1 MALQERLRTFR
12 AQISLS
18 IEKMANEL
26 TENGYSI
33 TFKTIS
39 GYENAFR
46 QPSVQFLTGLTKVYD
61 ANPNWLLTGNG
72 EMFLNKEKEY
82 SIPQNLN
89 FEDITFIPHVDLK
102 VSAGYGSISDEI
114 NMTKDYMAFL
124 KEWIFK
130 NVHVSAESLVLFT
143 VNGDSMDSPTSQIKD
158 GGLILVDKSITEFK
172 NDGVYVIALDDAL
185 YVKRLQILPGR
196 RLKVKSD
203 NLNYDPF
210 EVALDT
216 DNFHIV
222 GKVIWAGAL
231 LECIK

>member
-1 MALQERLRTFR
+1 MTLQERLRTFR
-12 AQISLS
+12 TQISLS

-143 VNGDSMDSPTSQIKD
+143 INGDSMDSPTSQIKD

>member
-102 VSAGYGSISDEI
+102 VTAGYGSISDEI
-114 NMTKDYMAFL
+114 KMTKDYMAFL

-210 EVALDT
+210 EVSLDT

>member
-1 MALQERLRTFR
+1 MTLQERLRTFR
-12 AQISLS
+12 TQISLS

-130 NVHVSAESLVLFT
+130 NVHVSAESLFLFT
-143 VNGDSMDSPTSQIKD
+143 INGDSMDSPTSQIKD

>member
-1 MALQERLRTFR
+1 MTLQERLKTLRSQVGVT
-12 AQISLS
+12 
-18 IEKMANEL
+18 IEKMASEL
-26 TENGYSI
+26 TANGYSI

-39 GYENAFR
+39 GYEKAFR
-46 QPSVQFLTGLTKVYD
+46 QPSVQFFSFFTNVYD

-72 EMFLNKEKEY
+72 EIFLNKEKEY
-82 SIPQNLN
+82 SVPKNLN

-102 VSAGYGSISDEI
+102 VSAGYGSIIDEI
-114 NMTKDYMAFL
+114 NMTKDFMAFA

-130 NVHVSAESLVLFT
+130 NVHVATESLVLFT

-158 GGLILVDKSITEFK
+158 GGLVLVDKSITEFK
-172 NDGVYVIALDDAL
+172 NDGIYVIALDDAL

-196 RLKVKSD
+196 KLKVKSD

-210 EVALDT
+210 EVSLDT
-216 DNFHIV
+216 DNFHII
-222 GKVIWAGAL
+222 GKVIWAGGL

>member
-1 MALQERLRTFR
+1 MTLQERLKILRT
-12 AQISLS
+12 QVGLT
-18 IEKMANEL
+18 IEKMASEL
-26 TENGYSI
+26 TANGYSI

-39 GYENAFR
+39 GYEKAFR

-72 EMFLNKEKEY
+72 EIFLNKEKEY
-82 SIPQNLN
+82 AIPKNLN

-102 VSAGYGSISDEI
+102 VSAGYGSIIDEI
-114 NMTKDYMAFL
+114 NMTKDFMAFA

-130 NVHVSAESLVLFT
+130 NVHVAIESLVLFT

-158 GGLILVDKSITEFK
+158 GGLVLVDKSITEFK
-172 NDGVYVIALDDAL
+172 NDGIYVIALDDAL

-196 RLKVKSD
+196 KLKVKSD
-203 NLNYDPF
+203 NINYDPF
-210 EVALDT
+210 EVSLET
-216 DNFHIV
+216 DNFHII
-222 GKVIWAGAL
+222 GKVIWAGGL

>member
-1 MALQERLRTFR
+1 MTLQERLRTFR
-12 AQISLS
+12 TQISLS

>member
-1 MALQERLRTFR
+1 MTLQERLRTFR

-158 GGLILVDKSITEFK
+158 GGLVLVDKSITEFK
-172 NDGVYVIALDDAL
+172 NDGVYVITLDDAL

-210 EVALDT
+210 EVSLDT

>member
-1 MALQERLRTFR
+1 MTLQERLRTFR

-158 GGLILVDKSITEFK
+158 GGLVLVDKSITEFK

-210 EVALDT
+210 EVSLYT

>member
-1 MALQERLRTFR
+1 MTLQERLRTFR
-12 AQISLS
+12 TQISLS

-158 GGLILVDKSITEFK
+158 GGLVLVDKSITEFK

-210 EVALDT
+210 EVSLDT

>member
-1 MALQERLRTFR
+1 MTLQERLRTFR

-158 GGLILVDKSITEFK
+158 GGLILADKSITEFK

>member
-1 MALQERLRTFR
+1 MTLQERLRTFR

-172 NDGVYVIALDDAL
+172 NDRVYVIALDDAL

-196 RLKVKSD
+196 KLKV
-203 NLNYDPF
+203 
-210 EVALDT
+210 T
-216 DNFHIV
+216 I
-222 GKVIWAGAL
+222 
-231 LECIK
+231 

>member
-158 GGLILVDKSITEFK
+158 GGLVLVDKSITEFK

-210 EVALDT
+210 EVSLDT

>member
-1 MALQERLRTFR
+1 MTLQERLRTFR
-12 AQISLS
+12 TQISLS
-18 IEKMANEL
+18 IKKMANEL

-143 VNGDSMDSPTSQIKD
+143 VNGDSMDSLTSQIKD

-196 RLKVKSD
+196 KLKVKSD

-210 EVALDT
+210 EVSLDT

>member
-1 MALQERLRTFR
+1 MTLQERLKNLRT
-12 AQISLS
+12 QLSLS

-26 TENGYSI
+26 TANGYSI

-46 QPSVQFLTGLTKVYD
+46 QPSVSFLTGLTNIYD
-61 ANPNWLLTGNG
+61 ANPNWLLTGKG

-82 SIPQNLN
+82 SVPQNLN
-89 FEDITFIPHVDLK
+89 FENITFIPHVDLK
-102 VSAGYGSISDEI
+102 VSAGYGSIIDEI
-114 NMTKDYMAFL
+114 NMTQDFMAFA
-124 KEWIFK
+124 KSWIIK
-130 NVHVSAESLVLFT
+130 NTHVSPESLVLFT
-143 VNGDSMDSPTSQIKD
+143 VSGDSMDCPTSSIKD
-158 GGLILVDKSITEFK
+158 GGLILVDKSIIEFK

-185 YVKRLQILPGR
+185 YVKRLQILPGKK
-196 RLKVKSD
+196 LKVKSD

-210 EVALDT
+210 EVSLDT

-222 GKVIWAGAL
+222 GKVIWAGGL

>member
-1 MALQERLRTFR
+1 MTLQERLRTFR

-158 GGLILVDKSITEFK
+158 GGLVLVDKSITEFK

>member
-1 MALQERLRTFR
+1 MTLQERLKNLRT
-12 AQISLS
+12 QLSLS

-26 TENGYSI
+26 TANGYSI

-46 QPSVQFLTGLTKVYD
+46 QPSVAFLTGLTNVYD

-72 EMFLNKEKEY
+72 EMFLNKDKEY
-82 SIPQNLN
+82 SIPQNLT
-89 FEDITFIPHVDLK
+89 FENITFIPHVDLK
-102 VSAGYGSISDEI
+102 VSAGYGSIIDEI
-114 NMTKDYMAFL
+114 NMTQDFMAFA
-124 KEWIFK
+124 KSWIIK
-130 NVHVSAESLVLFT
+130 NAHVSAESLVLFT
-143 VNGDSMDSPTSQIKD
+143 VNGDSMDCPTSSIKD
-158 GGLILVDKSITEFK
+158 GGLILVDKSITDFR

-185 YVKRLQILPGR
+185 YVKRLQILPGKK
-196 RLKVKSD
+196 LKVKSD

-210 EVALDT
+210 EVSLET

-222 GKVIWAGAL
+222 GKVIWSGGL

>member
-1 MALQERLRTFR
+1 MTLQERLRTFR
-12 AQISLS
+12 TQISLS

-130 NVHVSAESLVLFT
+130 NVHVSAEFLVLFT

>member
-1 MALQERLRTFR
+1 MTLQERLRTFR

-130 NVHVSAESLVLFT
+130 NVHVSVESLVLFT

-158 GGLILVDKSITEFK
+158 GGLVLVDKSITEFK

>member
-39 GYENAFR
+39 GYVNAFR

-158 GGLILVDKSITEFK
+158 GGLVLVDKSITEFK

-210 EVALDT
+210 EVSLDT

>member
-1 MALQERLRTFR
+1 MTLQERLKKLRT
-12 AQISLS
+12 QLSLS
-18 IEKMANEL
+18 IEKMAKEL

-72 EMFLNKEKEY
+72 EIFLNKEKEY
-82 SIPQNLN
+82 AIPKNLN

-102 VSAGYGSISDEI
+102 VSAGYGSIIDEI
-114 NMTKDYMAFL
+114 NMTKDFMAFA
-124 KEWIFK
+124 KDWIFK
-130 NVHVSAESLVLFT
+130 NVHVPMESLVLFT

-158 GGLILVDKSITEFK
+158 GGLVLVDKSVNEFK
-172 NDGVYVIALDDAL
+172 NDGIYVVALDEVL
-185 YVKRLQILPGR
+185 YVKRLQILPGKK
-196 RLKVKSD
+196 LKVKSD

-210 EVALDT
+210 EVSLET
-216 DNFHIV
+216 DNFHII
-222 GKVIWAGAL
+222 GKVIWAGGL

>member
-1 MALQERLRTFR
+1 MTLQERLRTFR
-12 AQISLS
+12 TQISLS

-158 GGLILVDKSITEFK
+158 GGLVLVDKSITEFK
-172 NDGVYVIALDDAL
+172 NYQQTLSDD
-185 YVKRLQILPGR
+185 VDILSGCR
-196 RLKVKSD
+196 KAYKS
-203 NLNYDPF
+203 F
-210 EVALDT
+210 EEDFLSKNV
-216 DNFHIV
+216 
-222 GKVIWAGAL
+222 
-231 LECIK
+231 

>member
-1 MALQERLRTFR
+1 MTLQERLRTFR

-216 DNFHIV
+216 YNFHIV

>member
-1 MALQERLRTFR
+1 MTLQERLRTFR

-216 DNFHIV
+216 ENFHIV

>member
-1 MALQERLRTFR
+1 MTLQERLRTFR

-130 NVHVSAESLVLFT
+130 NVHVSVESLVLFT

-158 GGLILVDKSITEFK
+158 GGLILVDKSITQFK

>member
-1 MALQERLRTFR
+1 MTLQERLRTFR

-158 GGLILVDKSITEFK
+158 GGLVLVDKSITEFK

-185 YVKRLQILPGR
+185 YVKRLQIHPGR

-210 EVALDT
+210 EVSLDT

>member
-1 MALQERLRTFR
+1 MTLQERLRTFR

-82 SIPQNLN
+82 SIPRNLN

-130 NVHVSAESLVLFT
+130 NVHVSVESLVLFT

-158 GGLILVDKSITEFK
+158 GGLILVDKSITEYK

>member
-1 MALQERLRTFR
+1 M
-12 AQISLS
+12 
-18 IEKMANEL
+18 
-26 TENGYSI
+26 
-33 TFKTIS
+33 
-39 GYENAFR
+39 
-46 QPSVQFLTGLTKVYD
+46 TKVYD

-185 YVKRLQILPGR
+185 YGKRLQILPGR
-196 RLKVKSD
+196 KLKVKSD

-210 EVALDT
+210 EVSLDT

>member
-1 MALQERLRTFR
+1 MTLQERLRTFR
-12 AQISLS
+12 TQISLS
-18 IEKMANEL
+18 IEKMANQL

-158 GGLILVDKSITEFK
+158 GGLILVDKSITKFK
-172 NDGVYVIALDDAL
+172 NDGVYIIALDDAL

-196 RLKVKSD
+196 KLKVKSD

-210 EVALDT
+210 EVSLDT